1 MIVRILGEGQY
12 KLSSAVLDELN
23 ELDNEVVEMVG
34 REETEGFRRLLG
46 QMHDLVLKKG
56 EPLPVDELVESDVI
70 LPSSDISLEEAE
82 EMFTGEGLIPD

>member
-34 REETEGFRRLLG
+34 REEVEGFRRLLG

-56 EPLPVDELVESDVI
+56 GAS
-70 LPSSDISLEEAE
+70 AR
-82 EMFTGEGLIPD
+82 

>member
-34 REETEGFRRLLG
+34 KEETEGFRRLLG
-46 QMHDLVLKKG
+46 QMRDLVLKKG

-70 LPSSDISLEEAE
+70 LPSSDIRLEEAE